1 MDTAL
6 PDSRRL
12 KLLQKYD
19 PLKHWWSVTEMR
31 FCKKC
36 EHLFI
41 GRDIRIF
48 EEENQEPKFH
58 CPTFDCEGKFEDWEY
73 PDLHL

>member
-36 EHLFI
+36 EHLFT
-41 GRDIRIF
+41 GRDIRIL
-48 EEENQEPKFH
+48 EEENQEPTFY

>member
-12 KLLQKYD
+12 KLLQQSD
-19 PLKHWWSVTEMR
+19 PLKHWWAVTEMR

-36 EHLFI
+36 EHLFT
-41 GRDIRIF
+41 GRDIRII
-48 EEENQEPKFH
+48 EQENEPPTFH
-58 CPTFDCEGKFEDWEY
+58 CPTHDCPGTFEDWEY